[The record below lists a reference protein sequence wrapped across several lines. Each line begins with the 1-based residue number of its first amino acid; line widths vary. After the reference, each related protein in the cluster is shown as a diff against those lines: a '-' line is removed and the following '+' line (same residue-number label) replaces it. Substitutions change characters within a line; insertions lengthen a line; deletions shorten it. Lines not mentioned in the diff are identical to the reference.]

1 MHSVNDFV
9 IFVKSHNSD
18 DNYSVNLPIYN
29 DKIRAYNDNY
39 KVTTKQTFFEADRP
53 ERTHDMKKYFNV
65 SFQYSESVYCAN
77 IAHAESAET
86 VVAHY
91 SAKYEWCKVSEAT
104 AADVEEAQRKGKPII
119 DIETPKKPK
128 ATQKMHESKTAR
140 AEWESMS
147 GEQQYNALVAMA
159 WTVRRKAE
167 ARNQTGAAWIET
179 EDDAQT
185 VAADAWTRMGAALDR
200 NEAQDAPAPLAVILY
215 RAAAQAAH
223 SISRAEQRHARA
235 ISATIDDDGAERWQ
249 IDTEAGADCDAIAPS
264 PEAAAILRESVESV
278 ARDQVDRVALTMTAR
293 GYTTAEIAA
302 ALMVDRS
309 TISRRLYAM
318 RDRYHA
324 QQGEEAEA

>member
-1 MHSVNDFV
+1 M
-9 IFVKSHNSD
+9 IITK
-18 DNYSVNLPIYN
+18 LPQN
-29 DKIRAYNDNY
+29 N
-39 KVTTKQTFFEADRP
+39 TFEANRP

-65 SFQYSESVYCAN
+65 SYQYSESVYCAN
-77 IAHAESAET
+77 IAHAESAEA
-86 VVAHY
+86 VEAHY

-104 AADVEEAQRKGKPII
+104 AADVEEAQRKGKPIVE
-119 DIETPKKPK
+119 IET
-128 ATQKMHESKTAR
+128 ATAR

-200 NEAQDAPAPLAVILY
+200 NETQDAPAPLAVILY

-249 IDTEAGADCDAIAPS
+249 IDTEAGTDCDAIALS

-324 QQGEEAEA
+324 QQDNAQD

>member
-1 MHSVNDFV
+1 
-9 IFVKSHNSD
+9 
-18 DNYSVNLPIYN
+18 
-29 DKIRAYNDNY
+29 
-39 KVTTKQTFFEADRP
+39 
-53 ERTHDMKKYFNV
+53 MKKYFNV
-65 SFQYSESVYCAN
+65 SFQYSDSVYCAN
-77 IAHAESAET
+77 IAHAESAEA
-86 VVAHY
+86 VEVHY

-119 DIETPKKPK
+119 EIETAQKK
-128 ATQKMHESKTAR
+128 HEDTKTAR

-185 VAADAWTRMGAALDR
+185 VAADAWTRMGAALTR

-249 IDTEAGADCDAIAPS
+249 IDTEAGTDCDAIAPS
-264 PEAAAILRESVESV
+264 PEAAAILRESVESI

-324 QQGEEAEA
+324 QQDNAQD

>member
-1 MHSVNDFV
+1 
-9 IFVKSHNSD
+9 
-18 DNYSVNLPIYN
+18 
-29 DKIRAYNDNY
+29 
-39 KVTTKQTFFEADRP
+39 
-53 ERTHDMKKYFNV
+53 MKKYFNV

-77 IAHAESAET
+77 IAHAESAEA
-86 VVAHY
+86 VEAHY

-104 AADVEEAQRKGKPII
+104 AADVEEAQRKGKPIVE
-119 DIETPKKPK
+119 IEPAPKMPIMNEN
-128 ATQKMHESKTAR
+128 TKTAR

-147 GEQQYNALVAMA
+147 GEQQYKALVAMA

-249 IDTEAGADCDAIAPS
+249 IDTEAGTDCDAIAPS

-278 ARDQVDRVALTMTAR
+278 TRDQVDRVALTMTAR

>member
-1 MHSVNDFV
+1 M
-9 IFVKSHNSD
+9 IITK
-18 DNYSVNLPIYN
+18 LPQN
-29 DKIRAYNDNY
+29 N
-39 KVTTKQTFFEADRP
+39 TFEADRP
-53 ERTHDMKKYFNV
+53 ERTHDMKKYFNI
-65 SFQYSESVYCAN
+65 SYQYSESVYCAN
-77 IAHAESAET
+77 IAHAESAEA
-86 VVAHY
+86 VEAHY

-104 AADVEEAQRKGKPII
+104 AADVEEAQRKGKPIVE
-119 DIETPKKPK
+119 IET
-128 ATQKMHESKTAR
+128 ATAR

-200 NEAQDAPAPLAVILY
+200 NETQDAPAPLAVILY

-249 IDTEAGADCDAIAPS
+249 IDTEAGTDCDAIAPS

-324 QQGEEAEA
+324 QQDNAQD

>member
-1 MHSVNDFV
+1 MNE
-9 IFVKSHNSD
+9 N
-18 DNYSVNLPIYN
+18 
-29 DKIRAYNDNY
+29 
-39 KVTTKQTFFEADRP
+39 T
-53 ERTHDMKKYFNV
+53 
-65 SFQYSESVYCAN
+65 
-77 IAHAESAET
+77 
-86 VVAHY
+86 
-91 SAKYEWCKVSEAT
+91 
-104 AADVEEAQRKGKPII
+104 
-119 DIETPKKPK
+119 
-128 ATQKMHESKTAR
+128 KTAR

-200 NEAQDAPAPLAVILY
+200 NETQDAPAPLAVILY

-235 ISATIDDDGAERWQ
+235 ERWQ
-249 IDTEAGADCDAIAPS
+249 IDTEAGTDCDAIAPS

-324 QQGEEAEA
+324 QQDNAQD

>member
-1 MHSVNDFV
+1 MNE
-9 IFVKSHNSD
+9 N
-18 DNYSVNLPIYN
+18 
-29 DKIRAYNDNY
+29 
-39 KVTTKQTFFEADRP
+39 T
-53 ERTHDMKKYFNV
+53 
-65 SFQYSESVYCAN
+65 
-77 IAHAESAET
+77 
-86 VVAHY
+86 
-91 SAKYEWCKVSEAT
+91 
-104 AADVEEAQRKGKPII
+104 
-119 DIETPKKPK
+119 
-128 ATQKMHESKTAR
+128 KTAR

-159 WTVRRKAE
+159 WIVRRKAE

-249 IDTEAGADCDAIAPS
+249 IDTESGTDCDAIAPPS

-324 QQGEEAEA
+324 QQGGEAEA

>member
-18 DNYSVNLPIYN
+18 DNYLVNLPIYN

-77 IAHAESAET
+77 IAHAESAEA

-104 AADVEEAQRKGKPII
+104 AADVEEAQRKGKPIVE
-119 DIETPKKPK
+119 IETP
-128 ATQKMHESKTAR
+128 TAR

-249 IDTEAGADCDAIAPS
+249 IDTEAGTDCDAIAPS
-264 PEAAAILRESVESV
+264 PEAAAILRESVENV

>member
-1 MHSVNDFV
+1 
-9 IFVKSHNSD
+9 
-18 DNYSVNLPIYN
+18 
-29 DKIRAYNDNY
+29 
-39 KVTTKQTFFEADRP
+39 
-53 ERTHDMKKYFNV
+53 MKKYFNV
-65 SFQYSESVYCAN
+65 SFQYSESVYCTN
-77 IAHAESAET
+77 IAHAESAEA
-86 VVAHY
+86 VEAHY

-104 AADVEEAQRKGKPII
+104 AADVEEAKRKGKPIVE
-119 DIETPKKPK
+119 IETPKKPK
-128 ATQKMHESKTAR
+128 AGQTMNENTKTAR

-147 GEQQYNALVAMA
+147 GEQQYKALVAMA

-249 IDTEAGADCDAIAPS
+249 IDTEAGTDCDAIAPS

-278 ARDQVDRVALTMTAR
+278 TRDQVDRVALTMTAR

-324 QQGEEAEA
+324 QQDNAQD

>member
-1 MHSVNDFV
+1 
-9 IFVKSHNSD
+9 
-18 DNYSVNLPIYN
+18 
-29 DKIRAYNDNY
+29 
-39 KVTTKQTFFEADRP
+39 
-53 ERTHDMKKYFNV
+53 MKKYFNV

-77 IAHAESAET
+77 IAHAESAEA
-86 VVAHY
+86 VEAHY

-104 AADVEEAQRKGKPII
+104 AADVEEAQRKGKPIVE
-119 DIETPKKPK
+119 IETPKKPK
-128 ATQKMHESKTAR
+128 ATQKKHESKTAWSTAH

-249 IDTEAGADCDAIAPS
+249 IDTEAGTDCDAIAPS

-293 GYTTAEIAA
+293 GYTSAEIAA

-324 QQGEEAEA
+324 QQDNAQD

>member
-1 MHSVNDFV
+1 
-9 IFVKSHNSD
+9 
-18 DNYSVNLPIYN
+18 
-29 DKIRAYNDNY
+29 
-39 KVTTKQTFFEADRP
+39 
-53 ERTHDMKKYFNV
+53 MKKYFNV

-77 IAHAESAET
+77 IVHAESAEA
-86 VVAHY
+86 VEAHY

-104 AADVEEAQRKGKPII
+104 AADVEEAQRKGKPIVE
-119 DIETPKKPK
+119 IEPAPKMPIMNEN
-128 ATQKMHESKTAR
+128 TKTAR

-147 GEQQYNALVAMA
+147 GEQQYKALVAMA

-249 IDTEAGADCDAIAPS
+249 IDTESGTDCDAIAPS

>member
-1 MHSVNDFV
+1 
-9 IFVKSHNSD
+9 
-18 DNYSVNLPIYN
+18 
-29 DKIRAYNDNY
+29 
-39 KVTTKQTFFEADRP
+39 
-53 ERTHDMKKYFNV
+53 MKKYFNV

-77 IAHAESAET
+77 IAHAESAEA
-86 VVAHY
+86 VEAHY

-104 AADVEEAQRKGKPII
+104 AADVEEAQRRGKPII
-119 DIETPKKPK
+119 EIETAQKK
-128 ATQKMHESKTAR
+128 HENAKTAR
-140 AEWESMS
+140 AEWENMS

-185 VAADAWTRMGAALDR
+185 VAADAWTRMGAALTR

-264 PEAAAILRESVESV
+264 PEAAAILRESVESIT
-278 ARDQVDRVALTMTAR
+278 RDQVDRVALTMTAR
-293 GYTTAEIAA
+293 GYTSAEIAA

-324 QQGEEAEA
+324 QQDNAQD

>member
-1 MHSVNDFV
+1 
-9 IFVKSHNSD
+9 
-18 DNYSVNLPIYN
+18 
-29 DKIRAYNDNY
+29 
-39 KVTTKQTFFEADRP
+39 
-53 ERTHDMKKYFNV
+53 MKKYFNV

-77 IAHAESAET
+77 IAHAESAEA
-86 VVAHY
+86 VEAHY

-104 AADVEEAQRKGKPII
+104 AADVEEAQRKGKPIVE
-119 DIETPKKPK
+119 IETP
-128 ATQKMHESKTAR
+128 TAR

-249 IDTEAGADCDAIAPS
+249 IDTEAGTDCDAIAPS

-302 ALMVDRS
+302 SLMVDRS

>member
-1 MHSVNDFV
+1 MNE
-9 IFVKSHNSD
+9 N
-18 DNYSVNLPIYN
+18 
-29 DKIRAYNDNY
+29 A
-39 KVTTKQTFFEADRP
+39 
-53 ERTHDMKKYFNV
+53 
-65 SFQYSESVYCAN
+65 
-77 IAHAESAET
+77 
-86 VVAHY
+86 
-91 SAKYEWCKVSEAT
+91 
-104 AADVEEAQRKGKPII
+104 
-119 DIETPKKPK
+119 
-128 ATQKMHESKTAR
+128 KTAR

-215 RAAAQAAH
+215 RAAAQAAL

-249 IDTEAGADCDAIAPS
+249 IDTAAGTDCDAIAPS

>member
-1 MHSVNDFV
+1 
-9 IFVKSHNSD
+9 
-18 DNYSVNLPIYN
+18 
-29 DKIRAYNDNY
+29 
-39 KVTTKQTFFEADRP
+39 
-53 ERTHDMKKYFNV
+53 MKKYFNV

-77 IAHAESAET
+77 IAHAESAEA
-86 VVAHY
+86 VEAHY

-104 AADVEEAQRKGKPII
+104 AADVEEAQRKGKPIVE
-119 DIETPKKPK
+119 IETPKK
-128 ATQKMHESKTAR
+128 TKTAR

-249 IDTEAGADCDAIAPS
+249 IDTEAGTDCDAIAPS

>member
-1 MHSVNDFV
+1 
-9 IFVKSHNSD
+9 
-18 DNYSVNLPIYN
+18 
-29 DKIRAYNDNY
+29 
-39 KVTTKQTFFEADRP
+39 
-53 ERTHDMKKYFNV
+53 
-65 SFQYSESVYCAN
+65 
-77 IAHAESAET
+77 
-86 VVAHY
+86 
-91 SAKYEWCKVSEAT
+91 
-104 AADVEEAQRKGKPII
+104 
-119 DIETPKKPK
+119 
-128 ATQKMHESKTAR
+128 
-140 AEWESMS
+140 MS
-147 GEQQYNALVAMA
+147 GEQQYKALVAMA

-235 ISATIDDDGAERWQ
+235 ISATIDDDGVERWQ
-249 IDTEAGADCDAIAPS
+249 IDTEAGTDCDAIAPS

>member
-1 MHSVNDFV
+1 M
-9 IFVKSHNSD
+9 IITK
-18 DNYSVNLPIYN
+18 LPQN
-29 DKIRAYNDNY
+29 N
-39 KVTTKQTFFEADRP
+39 TFEADRP

-65 SFQYSESVYCAN
+65 SYQYSESVYCAN
-77 IAHAESAET
+77 IAHAESAEA
-86 VVAHY
+86 VEAHY

-104 AADVEEAQRKGKPII
+104 AADVEEAQRKGKPIVE
-119 DIETPKKPK
+119 IET
-128 ATQKMHESKTAR
+128 ATAR

-200 NEAQDAPAPLAVILY
+200 NETQDAPAPLAVILY

-249 IDTEAGADCDAIAPS
+249 IDTEAGTDCDAIAPS

-324 QQGEEAEA
+324 QQDNAQD

>member
-1 MHSVNDFV
+1 
-9 IFVKSHNSD
+9 
-18 DNYSVNLPIYN
+18 
-29 DKIRAYNDNY
+29 
-39 KVTTKQTFFEADRP
+39 
-53 ERTHDMKKYFNV
+53 MKKYFNV

-77 IAHAESAET
+77 IAHAESAEA
-86 VVAHY
+86 VEAHY

-104 AADVEEAQRKGKPII
+104 AADVEEAKRKGKPIVE
-119 DIETPKKPK
+119 IETPKKPK
-128 ATQKMHESKTAR
+128 ATQKKHESKTAWSTAR

-200 NEAQDAPAPLAVILY
+200 NETQDAPAPLAVILY

-249 IDTEAGADCDAIAPS
+249 IDTEAGTDCDAIAPS

-278 ARDQVDRVALTMTAR
+278 ARDQVDRVALTMIAR

-324 QQGEEAEA
+324 QQDNAQD

>member
-1 MHSVNDFV
+1 MNE
-9 IFVKSHNSD
+9 N
-18 DNYSVNLPIYN
+18 
-29 DKIRAYNDNY
+29 
-39 KVTTKQTFFEADRP
+39 T
-53 ERTHDMKKYFNV
+53 
-65 SFQYSESVYCAN
+65 
-77 IAHAESAET
+77 
-86 VVAHY
+86 
-91 SAKYEWCKVSEAT
+91 
-104 AADVEEAQRKGKPII
+104 
-119 DIETPKKPK
+119 
-128 ATQKMHESKTAR
+128 KTAR

-185 VAADAWTRMGAALDR
+185 VAADAWTRMGAALTR

-324 QQGEEAEA
+324 QQDNAQD

>member
-1 MHSVNDFV
+1 
-9 IFVKSHNSD
+9 
-18 DNYSVNLPIYN
+18 
-29 DKIRAYNDNY
+29 
-39 KVTTKQTFFEADRP
+39 
-53 ERTHDMKKYFNV
+53 MKKYFNV
-65 SFQYSESVYCAN
+65 SFQYSESVYCSN
-77 IAHAESAET
+77 IAHAESAEA
-86 VVAHY
+86 VEAHY
-91 SAKYEWCKVSEAT
+91 SEKYEWCKVSEAT
-104 AADVEEAQRKGKPII
+104 AADVEEAQRKGKPIVE
-119 DIETPKKPK
+119 IETPAAEADTVRQAALIQALRNRRDWLKEELARALDKTK
-128 ATQKMHESKTAR
+128 EYEAATAR

-185 VAADAWTRMGAALDR
+185 VAADAWTRMGAALTR
-200 NEAQDAPAPLAVILY
+200 NETQDAPAPLAVILY

-324 QQGEEAEA
+324 QQDNAQD

>member
-1 MHSVNDFV
+1 
-9 IFVKSHNSD
+9 
-18 DNYSVNLPIYN
+18 
-29 DKIRAYNDNY
+29 
-39 KVTTKQTFFEADRP
+39 
-53 ERTHDMKKYFNV
+53 MKKYFNV

-77 IAHAESAET
+77 IAHAESAEA
-86 VVAHY
+86 VEAHY

-104 AADVEEAQRKGKPII
+104 AADVEEAQRKGKPIVE
-119 DIETPKKPK
+119 IEPAPSFSPPAALTPPSGAPTTQHAANTTGNRRTPKTTKGGQQ
-128 ATQKMHESKTAR
+128 TMNENTKTAR

-249 IDTEAGADCDAIAPS
+249 IDTEAGTDCDAIAPS

-309 TISRRLYAM
+309 TISRRLYTM

>member
-1 MHSVNDFV
+1 
-9 IFVKSHNSD
+9 
-18 DNYSVNLPIYN
+18 
-29 DKIRAYNDNY
+29 
-39 KVTTKQTFFEADRP
+39 
-53 ERTHDMKKYFNV
+53 MKKYFSV

-77 IAHAESAET
+77 IAHAESAEA
-86 VVAHY
+86 VEAHY

-104 AADVEEAQRKGKPII
+104 AADVEEAKRKGKPIVEI
-119 DIETPKKPK
+119 DTP
-128 ATQKMHESKTAR
+128 TAR

-249 IDTEAGADCDAIAPS
+249 IDTEAGTDCDAIAPS

-324 QQGEEAEA
+324 QQDNAQD

>member
-1 MHSVNDFV
+1 
-9 IFVKSHNSD
+9 
-18 DNYSVNLPIYN
+18 
-29 DKIRAYNDNY
+29 
-39 KVTTKQTFFEADRP
+39 
-53 ERTHDMKKYFNV
+53 MKKYFNV

-77 IAHAESAET
+77 IAHAESAEA
-86 VVAHY
+86 VEAHY

-104 AADVEEAQRKGKPII
+104 AADVEEAQRKGKPIVE
-119 DIETPKKPK
+119 IETPKKPK
-128 ATQKMHESKTAR
+128 ATQKKYESKTAWSTAR

-249 IDTEAGADCDAIAPS
+249 IDTEAGTDCDAIAPS

>member
-1 MHSVNDFV
+1 MNE
-9 IFVKSHNSD
+9 N
-18 DNYSVNLPIYN
+18 
-29 DKIRAYNDNY
+29 
-39 KVTTKQTFFEADRP
+39 T
-53 ERTHDMKKYFNV
+53 
-65 SFQYSESVYCAN
+65 
-77 IAHAESAET
+77 
-86 VVAHY
+86 
-91 SAKYEWCKVSEAT
+91 
-104 AADVEEAQRKGKPII
+104 
-119 DIETPKKPK
+119 
-128 ATQKMHESKTAR
+128 KTAR

-185 VAADAWTRMGAALDR
+185 VAADAWARMFTALTRSEAAD
-200 NEAQDAPAPLAVILY
+200 DPAPLAVILY

-264 PEAAAILRESVESV
+264 PEGAAIIRESVESV
-278 ARDQVDRVALTMTAR
+278 ARDQTDRVILAMTAR
-293 GYTTAEIAA
+293 GYTGAEIGA
-302 ALMVDRS
+302 ALMTSQQAVS
-309 TISRRLYAM
+309 KRLQAM
-318 RDRYHA
+318 RERYHA